1 MTYVLSAE
9 IKGRELRLVRVRTLS
24 RIRRKVINQI
34 RKLITIYRT
43 LLGELVRVDRD
54 NIPAWTVKFLIR
66 RVSSKPNTKVLYQR
80 RTGS

>member
-9 IKGRELRLVRVRTLS
+9 IKGRELRLVRVRKLT
-24 RIRRKVINQI
+24 RIRRKVVNQI
-34 RKLITIYRT
+34 SKVTIYRT